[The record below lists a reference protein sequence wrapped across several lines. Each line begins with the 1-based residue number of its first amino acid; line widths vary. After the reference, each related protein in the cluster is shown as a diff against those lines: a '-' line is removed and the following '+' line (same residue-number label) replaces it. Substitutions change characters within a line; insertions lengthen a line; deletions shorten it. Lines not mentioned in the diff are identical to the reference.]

1 MKKRKKIRPLVFIR
15 RIVLIALAV
24 TILPVIVLRWVP
36 PPTSA
41 FMLQRYVQA
50 LGNDLKN
57 STIRYRW
64 THWNRISPHAARA
77 VIAAEDQRFPVH
89 WGFDPR
95 SIAQAWEERQEGKR
109 IRGAST
115 ISQQVAKNL
124 FLWPGKSFVR
134 KGIEAYLTVLIE
146 AIWPKRRILE
156 VYLNIAEFGRGIFG
170 VAAASKTFYGTTP
183 DRLTRPQAA
192 LLAAALPNPRH
203 LRVDRPSPYM
213 RARAAWILNQMN
225 RLDLP
230 KF

>member
-1 MKKRKKIRPLVFIR
+1 MVFIR
-15 RIVLIALAV
+15 RFVLIALAATV
-24 TILPVIVLRWVP
+24 LPVVALRWVP

-41 FMLQRYVQA
+41 FMIQHYIQTLA
-50 LGNDLKN
+50 GDHKA
-57 STIRYRW
+57 TGIRYRW
-64 THWNRISPHAARA
+64 TGWGGISPHAARA

-95 SIAQAWEERQEGKR
+95 SIVQAWEERQEGKG

-134 KGIEAYLTVLIE
+134 KGIEAYFTVLIE
-146 AIWPKRRILE
+146 TIWPKRRILE

-170 VAAASKTFYGTTP
+170 VAAAGKTFFGATP

-203 LRVDRPSPYM
+203 LRVDRPTPYM
-213 RARAAWILNQMN
+213 RARVAWILNQMN